1 MTKFFIEHF
10 GRRDLFGR
18 DNYEYYARLTG
29 RILKVEDEYIFFT
42 YPPAIAGGGRGGAP
56 RSADDTD
63 ASLDRLGRGR
73 SESPGA
79 TGGVGGAGAAAG
91 GGPPPGALEKTCT
104 GSLEIIP
111 ENCPLDPAGRLSI
124 SLDDQVRRTKCSLL
138 RHNRHIQSSLFFT
151 QNVSS
156 PSSCGSPS
164 ALVGAGGGIAFAE
177 MAIREETVARRSIA
191 SAATAVG
198 AAAADPAAAGLRRN
212 GGGGRGGV
220 SAAAGGEIKSYTCL
234 PQVTTAWHD
243 GDRSYRYPG
252 AAGAAAV
259 SAPATPS

>member
-42 YPPAIAGGGRGGAP
+42 YPPAIAGGGRGAAP

-79 TGGVGGAGAAAG
+79 TGGVGGAGAG

-138 RHNRHIQSSLFFT
+138 RHNRQIQSSLFSLRT
-151 QNVSS
+151 CLPRPRAAPRP
-156 PSSCGSPS
+156 PSS
-164 ALVGAGGGIAFAE
+164 A
-177 MAIREETVARRSIA
+177 
-191 SAATAVG
+191 
-198 AAAADPAAAGLRRN
+198 PAAASPSRRWPS
-212 GGGGRGGV
+212 GRRPPRGG
-220 SAAAGGEIKSYTCL
+220 
-234 PQVTTAWHD
+234 P
-243 GDRSYRYPG
+243 
-252 AAGAAAV
+252 
-259 SAPATPS
+259 

>member
-18 DNYEYYARLTG
+18 ENYEYYARLTG

-42 YPPAIAGGGRGGAP
+42 YPPAISGHH
-56 RSADDTD
+56 RSRDDTD

-79 TGGVGGAGAAAG
+79 MMMMMAGGEPGAGGGEPGSSAGGGGGGGGGGGAG
-91 GGPPPGALEKTCT
+91 PLEKT

-124 SLDDQVRRTKCSLL
+124 SLDDQ
-138 RHNRHIQSSLFFT
+138 
-151 QNVSS
+151 NVSS

-164 ALVGAGGGIAFAE
+164 GVAGGGVAFAGVTIHHR
-177 MAIREETVARRSIA
+177 AGEERSQTLGRPGGALSGSA
-191 SAATAVG
+191 S
-198 AAAADPAAAGLRRN
+198 
-212 GGGGRGGV
+212 GGV
-220 SAAAGGEIKSYTCL
+220 GGVRRGAESAELRMRSGRAPGEVKSYTCL
-234 PQVTTAWHD
+234 PQVN
-243 GDRSYRYPG
+243 
-252 AAGAAAV
+252 
-259 SAPATPS
+259 SACETS